1 MSFQVPEN
9 ELRFRAVRAS
19 GPGGQHVNKTSTKI
33 NLSWDVGQSGSL
45 SDTDKRRV
53 MEKLTNRI
61 DAQGVL
67 HVTSGGR
74 RSQLQNRATAM
85 RRLNELV
92 TKALHVPKPRKR
104 TRLPK
109 KAKANRLAAKKKRSA
124 LKEQRRRPDPSD

>member
-1 MSFQVPEN
+1 MDFQIPED

-45 SDTDKRRV
+45 SDPDKRRV

-74 RSQLQNRATAM
+74 RSQLQNREAAI

-104 TRLPK
+104 TRPPK
-109 KAKANRLAAKKKRSA
+109 RSKENRLAAKKKRSA
-124 LKEQRRRPDPSD
+124 LKEQRKRPGPSD

>member
-1 MSFQVPEN
+1 MSFQIPED
-9 ELRFRAVRAS
+9 ELRFRAVRAG
-19 GPGGQHVNKTSTKI
+19 GPGGQHVNKTSTKVD
-33 NLSWDVGQSGSL
+33 LAWDVGQSDSL
-45 SDTDKRRV
+45 SDPDKRRV

-74 RSQLQNRATAM
+74 RSQLQNRESAI
-85 RRLNELV
+85 RRANELV

-104 TRLPK
+104 TRPSRR
-109 KAKANRLAAKKKRSA
+109 AKANRLAAKKRRSA